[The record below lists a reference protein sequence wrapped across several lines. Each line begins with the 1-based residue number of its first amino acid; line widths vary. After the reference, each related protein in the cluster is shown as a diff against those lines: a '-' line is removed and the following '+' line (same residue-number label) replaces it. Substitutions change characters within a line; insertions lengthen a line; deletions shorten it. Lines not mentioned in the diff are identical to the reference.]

1 MDIMEELKKFLIG
14 EFGADF
20 NRDSIDPDENLLMRG
35 AIDSMGIIKLVSFM
49 ENKFGIKIDNEDIV
63 PDNFQTLRSLTEFI
77 EKKAK

>member
-1 MDIMEELKKFLIG
+1 MDITEELKKFLIS

-20 NRDSIDPDENLLMRG
+20 NKDSIGPDENLLMQG
-35 AIDSMGIIKLVSFM
+35 VIDSMGIIKLVSFM

-63 PDNFQTLRSLTEFI
+63 PDNFQTLKSLTEFI